1 MDIHVTK
8 WLEILEF
15 TYQLYNRT
23 LQLFHT
29 TGSVTK
35 KQYPK
40 ERAYRKLTPPFEL
53 FILNK
58 VIEKPGVFLK
68 EVQEALQDELY
79 TVRS

>member
-1 MDIHVTK
+1 MARNLGVDISTV
-8 WLEILEF
+8 
-15 TYQLYNRT
+15 YRT

-79 TVRS
+79 KFLHKSGFT